1 MKIVITGGMGFVGS
15 NLIKN
20 LNPEKNQII
29 VIDNF
34 STNVNNSCNGFE
46 LINLDLTDKNLLEK
60 INFQSADIFIHL
72 AGPSSGPASAKDPKG
87 TIEMSNRGIFN
98 VLELCEKLSVKRLL
112 FASSMAV
119 YGNPIE
125 SPVNE
130 ETVCNP
136 ISYYSVAKLSAE
148 NIIKVFCKTSNLEY
162 SILRFFNI
170 YGPGQDLNRMDQGI
184 VSIYLSMLLNLQPF
198 IIKGRLDRVRD
209 LIHIDDIVLSILKII
224 DSPAA
229 ANQIINICNGKKISI
244 QRLAETLINHFD
256 DYQYED
262 IIEEEGS
269 PDDIQ
274 KIYGSNNKLLNEI
287 GYKPKYDIDSGIDN
301 FVTWAK
307 KDKNNIK

>member
-15 NLIKN
+15 NLIEH
-20 LNPEKNQII
+20 LNSKKNQII

-34 STNVNNSCNGFE
+34 STNVNNNCNGFE

-72 AGPSSGPASAKDPKG
+72 AGPSSGPASSKDPKG
-87 TIEMSNRGIFN
+87 TIDMSNRGIFN

-136 ISYYSVAKLSAE
+136 ISYYSIAKLSAE

-184 VSIYLSMLLNLQPF
+184 VSIYLSMLLNQQPF

>member
-20 LNPEKNQII
+20 LNPEKNQIT

-34 STNVNNSCNGFE
+34 STNVNKNCDGFE
-46 LINLDLTDKNLLEK
+46 LINFDLTDKTLLQK
-60 INFQSADIFIHL
+60 IKLQTADVFIHL

-136 ISYYSVAKLSAE
+136 ISYYSIAKLSAE

-184 VSIYLSMLLNLQPF
+184 VSIYLSMLLNQQPF

-244 QRLAETLINHFD
+244 QRLAETLIYHFD

-269 PDDIQ
+269 SDDIQ

>member
-1 MKIVITGGMGFVGS
+1 MGFVGS

-20 LNPEKNQII
+20 LNPNENQIT

-34 STNVNNSCNGFE
+34 STNVNKNCDGFE
-46 LINLDLTDKNLLEK
+46 LIDLDLTDKNLLEK
-60 INFQSADIFIHL
+60 IKLKSADVFIHL

-87 TIEMSNRGIFN
+87 TIHMSNRGIFN

-119 YGNPIE
+119 YGNPTE

-130 ETVCNP
+130 EAVCKP
-136 ISYYSVAKLSAE
+136 ISYYSIAKLSAE
-148 NIIKVFCKTSNLEY
+148 NIIKVFCKTSDLEY

-184 VSIYLSMLLNLQPF
+184 VSIYLSMLLNQQPF

-229 ANQIINICNGKKISI
+229 ANQTINICNGEKISI
-244 QRLAETLINHFD
+244 QRLAETLINYFD
-256 DYQYED
+256 DYHYDD

-274 KIYGSNNKLLNEI
+274 KIYGDNNKLLNEI
-287 GYKPKYDIDSGIDN
+287 GYRPKYDIDSGIDN